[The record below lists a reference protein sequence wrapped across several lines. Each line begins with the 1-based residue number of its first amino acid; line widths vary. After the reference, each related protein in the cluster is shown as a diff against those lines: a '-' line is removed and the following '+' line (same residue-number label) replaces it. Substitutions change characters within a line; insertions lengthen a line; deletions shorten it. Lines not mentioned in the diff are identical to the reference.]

1 MHLIKFN
8 IIASSFLYAA
18 SLQVWKLK
26 FPHYMSPYSLHRLT
40 RVTLFPSPT
49 LKEFKSMSPFYKTTL
64 KLRFNKRSISN
75 LTLSTFFQF
84 KFLLYSKIKLK
95 SALQDIQTFLFFD
108 IIIHIVMLKIKSNN
122 IFICINQFLITFWS
136 STIFSC
142 WTSHPE
148 DSIKTFDF

>member
-1 MHLIKFN
+1 MQQVSKSEN
-8 IIASSFLYAA
+8 WSFHTIC
-18 SLQVWKLK
+18 
-26 FPHYMSPYSLHRLT
+26 P
-40 RVTLFPSPT
+40 PT
-49 LKEFKSMSPFYKTTL
+49 LYTGWHGLPCSQVRLLKNLNPCPPFYKTTL
-64 KLRFNKRSISN
+64 KLRFKKRSISN

-108 IIIHIVMLKIKSNN
+108 IIIHILMLKIKSNSRY
-122 IFICINQFLITFWS
+122 ICINQFLITFWS
-136 STIFSC
+136 STVFSC